1 MQKCIGAFFITLMQA
16 KKEKKKMTTQISKLE
31 VGKVRFQGMIETVR
45 DKKNIQFVILRD
57 FSGKIQVTVDKVAHP
72 EVGEVFAHLLTG
84 STVTVEGE
92 LVKSEYVKMGGQEV
106 LAESVEVTS
115 TAEVYPIGPESN
127 LDQRIDYRWLDLR
140 QEKNALLFKVQTLF
154 TQAMREYL
162 LKNDFIEIH
171 SPKLIG
177 TASESGSE
185 VFQVKYFD
193 TYAYLAQSPQFYK
206 QMAMSGG
213 LGRIFEC
220 GPVFRA
226 EKSHSRK
233 HATEF
238 TGFDLEFSGVESFED
253 VMKVEEELL
262 TYALKAVAEKY
273 GKEIK
278 EVFGVDIVVP
288 TMPFPRIK
296 LADLYVELE
305 KRYGLVVPES
315 EKGDLTS
322 EAERLCWQFSKEVY
336 GHDFLF
342 VTDYSAQKRA
352 FYHMRKNGIPQGY
365 DLIWKGVEITTGAQR
380 EHRYEILKAQAEEKG
395 LAKDVE
401 FYLQFFKYG
410 CLPHGGFGLGLD
422 RITMNMLELPN
433 IKESMFL
440 FRGPDRITP

>member
-1 MQKCIGAFFITLMQA
+1 
-16 KKEKKKMTTQISKLE
+16 MTEQISKLK
-31 VGKVRFQGMIETVR
+31 VGRVRFQGMVDTVR

-72 EVGEVFAHLLTG
+72 EVGEVFAHLLTD
-84 STVTVEGE
+84 STVLVEGE

-106 LAESVEVTS
+106 LADSVEVTS

-127 LDQRIDYRWLDLR
+127 IDQRIDYRWLDLR
-140 QEKNALLFKVQTLF
+140 QEKNHLLFKVQTLF
-154 TQAMREYL
+154 TNAMREFL
-162 LKNDFIEIH
+162 IDKEFIEIH

-185 VFQVKYFD
+185 VFKVKYFD

-213 LGRIFEC
+213 FGRIFEC

-226 EKSHSRK
+226 EKSHSKK

-238 TGFDLEFSGVESFED
+238 TGFDLEFSGIESFED
-253 VMKVEEELL
+253 VMKLEEELL
-262 TYALKAVAEKY
+262 TYALKKVAEKY
-273 GKEIK
+273 GEDIK
-278 EVFGVDIVVP
+278 NTFGVEVKVP
-288 TMPFPRIK
+288 TLPFPRIK
-296 LADLYVELE
+296 LKDLYSELE
-305 KRYGLVVPES
+305 KRYGYTCPE
-315 EKGDLTS
+315 EEQDDLTT
-322 EAERLCWQFSKEVY
+322 EAEKLCGQFSKDAYDHE
-336 GHDFLF
+336 FLF
-342 VTDYSAQKRA
+342 VTDYGARKRA
-352 FYHMRKNGIPQGY
+352 FYHMRKDGVPQGY

-380 EHRYEILKAQAEEKG
+380 EHRYDILKKQAEEKG

-422 RITMNMLELPN
+422 RITMNLLELPN
-433 IKESMFL
+433 VKEAMFL
-440 FRGPDRITP
+440 FRGPERITP